1 MHLKIKTFF
10 TVVIS
15 TLFKKSTFLTCQF
28 FSSKRTILLKYCKLI
43 GRGQPGI
50 KGNRTYNQRKSAKSG
65 KTPSEQ
71 EFSDDSD
78 GYEGMPLADNKQGE
92 DGEIKALVD
101 SGTDL
106 IKIYK

>member
-43 GRGQPGI
+43 GRGQAGQ
-50 KGNRTYNQRKSAKSG
+50 KGNRTYELRKSAKSG
-65 KTPSEQ
+65 KTPPEQ
-71 EFSDDSD
+71 EFSNDSNRD
-78 GYEGMPLADNKQGE
+78 EGMPVADDK
-92 DGEIKALVD
+92 
-101 SGTDL
+101 
-106 IKIYK
+106 